1 MTKSEKRKARKEARE
16 QGLPLTGELALS
28 ENDHRQSMDFSESHR
43 GQVARYRWARRYDE
57 LNGAPEG
64 DWDR

>member
-1 MTKSEKRKARKEARE
+1 MTKSEKRKARKAAVAAG
-16 QGLPLTGELALS
+16 QDLSGELALPDQPVV
-28 ENDHRQSMDFSESHR
+28 EFSETAR
-43 GQVARYRWARRYDE
+43 GYDARYRWAQRYDD